1 VINRT
6 RSAARLLEA
15 CARHGCPV
23 CRCLGEDSARHLAAL
38 LHEHVTDLEVR
49 AALRASRG
57 LCNWHAG
64 MLQGLPG
71 AAFGAA
77 VISADLLARER
88 ARAEALGGGGR
99 RQRSQLTMLRRWLG
113 RPGSA
118 GKPARRPARCLVC
131 DGLQSAESR
140 HLDALLALVDDPRF
154 EDAFVQGDGLCVPH
168 LALLVEHGS
177 GAARAGALERL
188 IALAGARWRRL
199 EAVLESFIAKHDH
212 RARTPPTEEEGRAW
226 RLALEMLAGA
236 PGVFGNAR
244 PAPVPG
250 PPVAPRPVRRAS
262 VASRDRQR

>member
-1 VINRT
+1 VINKT
-6 RSAARLLEA
+6 RSAARLLDA

-23 CRCLGEDSARHLAAL
+23 CRCVGEDSARHLTTL
-38 LHEHVTDLEVR
+38 LHEHVTDPEVR
-49 AALRASRG
+49 TALRASRG

-77 VISADLLARER
+77 IISADLLARER
-88 ARAEALGGGGR
+88 ARVEALGRTASR
-99 RQRSQLTMLRRWLG
+99 RRSHLATLQRWLS
-113 RPGSA
+113 RPTSA
-118 GKPARRPARCLVC
+118 GSPARRPTHCLVC

-199 EAVLESFIAKHDH
+199 EAVLESFIAKHDY
-212 RARTPPTEEEGRAW
+212 RARTPPTQEEGRAW

-244 PAPVPG
+244 PAPPSD
-250 PPVAPRPVRRAS
+250 PPVPPRPVRRARA
-262 VASRDRQR
+262 ASRNGQR